1 MLYCPTNPTRLYPPC
16 FRFSRPTFSPRPSAL
31 FLVSQLPCSQLRYR
45 TVSGIFRHG
54 ISMSDYC
61 TDVQSSGVVG
71 VVEWQELYQDS
82 KIEIVTKPFVA
93 VSLLQIKNG
102 SKPYVHLRIVAR
114 QLTPL
119 SQTFAVLRLYVPA
132 CSQKRYFTNKSSNKP
147 HCCRNQQRH
156 AAPPPP
162 LVSKSSRQDL

>member
-1 MLYCPTNPTRLYPPC
+1 MSPSLLLYCPTNPTRLYPPC

-54 ISMSDYC
+54 ISMHDYC
-61 TDVQSSGVVG
+61 TDVQSSGG
-71 VVEWQELYQDS
+71 CSRWQELYQDP

-114 QLTPL
+114 
-119 SQTFAVLRLYVPA
+119 AI
-132 CSQKRYFTNKSSNKP
+132 N
-147 HCCRNQQRH
+147 
-156 AAPPPP
+156 P
-162 LVSKSSRQDL
+162 LVSDLCSSETICPSL